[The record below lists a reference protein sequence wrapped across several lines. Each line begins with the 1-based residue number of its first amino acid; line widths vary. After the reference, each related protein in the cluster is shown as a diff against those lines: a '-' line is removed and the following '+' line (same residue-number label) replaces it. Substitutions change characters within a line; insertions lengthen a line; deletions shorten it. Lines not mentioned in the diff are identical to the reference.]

1 MATLIRRITNEID
14 TVPAKGTAL
23 NGSVTVS
30 TSDAKALLYS
40 GTANMNLLFADQEMY
55 GNSNRWIYIP
65 DATPKLAKVTGLAQT
80 GTTTFT
86 LYLDRDVTGV
96 SADTC
101 YAITGDLLSWSVT
114 NDGGADGELNGETIL
129 DGETLSSMQLAPAGS
144 RVNFQDVI
152 LIDATGTDFLIQ
164 EVK

>member
-1 MATLIRRITNEID
+1 MATLIRRITAID
-14 TVPAKGTAL
+14 TVPTKGSAL
-23 NGSVTVS
+23 NGSVTLS

-55 GNSNRWIYIP
+55 GDSNRWIYIP

-80 GTTTFT
+80 GATTFT
-86 LYLDRDVTGV
+86 LYLDRDMTGA
-96 SADTC
+96 SSSTC
-101 YAITGDLLSWSVT
+101 YAITGDLLSWSIT
-114 NDGGADGELNGETIL
+114 NDGGGDGYVGDTKFL
-129 DGETLSSMQLAPAGS
+129 DGEAISSMQLSPAGS

-152 LIDATGTDFLIQ
+152 LITATGTDFLIQ